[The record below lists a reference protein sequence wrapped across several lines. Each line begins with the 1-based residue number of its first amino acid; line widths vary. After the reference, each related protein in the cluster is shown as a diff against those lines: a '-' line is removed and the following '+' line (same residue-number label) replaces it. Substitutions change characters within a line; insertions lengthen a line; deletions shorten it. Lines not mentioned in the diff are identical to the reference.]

1 MTFYQL
7 VIKGEIMSEQDFTTF
22 INEARENFKIA
33 IDDLFNAIEII
44 KDDVEK
50 IKADKKTLE

>member
-1 MTFYQL
+1 
-7 VIKGEIMSEQDFTTF
+7 MSKQDFTTF

-50 IKADKKTLE
+50 IKAAKKTLE